1 MWWSSA
7 ATAMIIAIGLAIPFP
22 SSAGAVPCGA
32 SVITARTSCSRSSD
46 RTTDSAPAIEP
57 KSGSTKSDRQS
68 PSRLSAGIT
77 SGASAAPDTS
87 PA

>member
-1 MWWSSA
+1 M
-7 ATAMIIAIGLAIPFP
+7 AIGLATSLP

-32 SVITARTSCSRSSD
+32 SAIATRVRNASSKLSS
-46 RTTDSAPAIEP
+46 TDSAPAIEP
-57 KSGSTKSDRQS
+57 YRGMTRSERQS

-77 SGASAAPDTS
+77 SGRSGAPEMS